1 MKRSDYPLSSPPPRR
16 GGVPQQPFSATSLR
30 YVTFALYLALI
41 ALIAAWEAKYA
52 PAGIVPRPAWLAI
65 KLTPL
70 LALGYGLWRG
80 GPRAHVIA
88 ALVAL
93 LYFIEGVV
101 LGFGGAKGLE
111 SPATAWYALAET
123 ALALGF
129 FVCASLYAR
138 VTARAADRSASAETV
153 S

>member
-1 MKRSDYPLSSPPPRR
+1 
-16 GGVPQQPFSATSLR
+16 V
-30 YVTFALYLALI
+30 LYLALLV
-41 ALIAAWEAKYA
+41 LIAVWELQYA
-52 PAGIVPRPAWLAI
+52 PAGLVPRPVWLAL
-65 KLTPL
+65 KLAPL

-80 GPRAHVIA
+80 GARAHVIA
-88 ALVAL
+88 ALVVL

-111 SPATAWYALAET
+111 SPATLWYALAEI
-123 ALALGF
+123 ALTLGF
-129 FVCASLYAR
+129 FVCASLYVR

>member
-1 MKRSDYPLSSPPPRR
+1 MR
-16 GGVPQQPFSATSLR
+16 GNNGTVGNRALLR
-30 YVTFALYLALI
+30 GLTLALYLALLL
-41 ALIAAWEAKYA
+41 LIAVWEAEYA
-52 PAGIVPRPAWLAI
+52 PPGLVPRPAWLVL
-65 KLTPL
+65 KLAPL

-80 GPRAHVIA
+80 SARAHVIA
-88 ALVAL
+88 ALVVL

-101 LGFGGAKGLE
+101 LGFGGVRGLE
-111 SPATAWYALAET
+111 STATVWYALAEI